1 MIYTDPEPIRVRSL
15 VDVEAIASLLVQ
27 LSSSAPPFSRADLDA
42 MLADPATTIFAIRAD
57 GRIVGITSLVV
68 FRVVT
73 GVRAFIDDVV
83 VMESHRGHR
92 LGIALV
98 RAAIDHAASLGVRK
112 IDLTSRPS
120 REAANR
126 LYQRLGFERRQTNVY
141 RLTLPAGAD
150 VPTHA
155 DAGE

>member
-1 MIYTDPEPIRVRSL
+1 MSDPEPIKVATSA
-15 VDVEAIASLLVQ
+15 DAEAIASLLAQ
-27 LSSSAPPFSRADLDA
+27 LSTSAPPFTRGDLEA
-42 MLADPATTIFAIRAD
+42 MLADPATTMLAARA
-57 GRIVGITSLVV
+57 GGEIVGITTLVV

-83 VMESHRGHR
+83 VLDTHRGKG
-92 LGIALV
+92 LGEKLV
-98 RAAIDHAASLGVRK
+98 RTAIEHAASLGVQK

-141 RLTLPAGAD
+141 RLVLPVEAMG
-150 VPTHA
+150 
-155 DAGE
+155 